1 MKNLLTVLSGI
12 LLLTSYLACQNEP
25 QIDTNDSLVHTI
37 ATDEDYI
44 TWRKLGQQRAHYV
57 RSNTIDFEKV
67 DELIAQHPNGICNL
81 SDEIFKKIRG
91 GEAFKS
97 VNCEMIEVLKRLNQ
111 KYEFSQLS
119 DEMAARIR
127 AYNDETYGTEF
138 YDSLKME
145 TFSNLQKELQ

>member
-1 MKNLLTVLSGI
+1 MKNLLMALSSV
-12 LLLTSYLACQNEP
+12 LLLTSYLACQTE
-25 QIDTNDSLVHTI
+25 QQTDTNDSLVHTI

-44 TWRKLGQQRAHYV
+44 TWRKLVQQRAHYV
-57 RSNTIDFEKV
+57 RSNTIDFEQV
-67 DELIAQHPNGICNL
+67 DELIAQHPDGICDL
-81 SDEIFKKIRG
+81 SDDIFKEIRG

-97 VNCEMIEVLKRLNQ
+97 VNCEMIEKLRVLNK

-119 DEMAARIR
+119 DEMAASIR